1 MKYKIIKFLK
11 LRKNISDD
19 QILKFIHF
27 RKSKKLP
34 FFFEEYLTDRFIK
47 LKDIR
52 YFNEFLWISNNKEL
66 IKKNKIIFQDN
77 YRNKIFKYSYDKRLK
92 YCLNLKKTKVKL
104 DLRKLQN
111 FSISFIGNPIFF
123 IFPYLYFLRKKI
135 KIEMINIKYHKNKLI
150 FFIFYNFFFDLI
162 YKIIFRNNYTI
173 IKIKNKNEL
182 KKIKLKKKYDIGF
195 HKLNFIIPKNIYGSY
210 KKGLLNDHWAPL
222 PLFKGR
228 SALEYTKLFGS
239 KLIVT
244 NHLVTD
250 KIDSGKIVLYSSI
263 NKLFPYLDIYLSIS
277 ERIIDSIFQ
286 LSQSKFI
293 KERHKD
299 GIVFYKIHKWIKKQI
314 N

>member
-1 MKYKIIKFLK
+1 M
-11 LRKNISDD
+11 
-19 QILKFIHF
+19 
-27 RKSKKLP
+27 
-34 FFFEEYLTDRFIK
+34 
-47 LKDIR
+47 
-52 YFNEFLWISNNKEL
+52 
-66 IKKNKIIFQDN
+66 
-77 YRNKIFKYSYDKRLK
+77 
-92 YCLNLKKTKVKL
+92 
-104 DLRKLQN
+104 
-111 FSISFIGNPIFF
+111 
-123 IFPYLYFLRKKI
+123 
-135 KIEMINIKYHKNKLI
+135 
-150 FFIFYNFFFDLI
+150 
-162 YKIIFRNNYTI
+162 
-173 IKIKNKNEL
+173 
-182 KKIKLKKKYDIGF
+182 
-195 HKLNFIIPKNIYGSY
+195 
-210 KKGLLNDHWAPL
+210 NDHWAPL

>member
-52 YFNEFLWISNNKEL
+52 YLNEFLWISNNKEL

-182 KKIKLKKKYDIGF
+182 KKIKLKKKI
-195 HKLNFIIPKNIYGSY
+195 
-210 KKGLLNDHWAPL
+210 
-222 PLFKGR
+222 
-228 SALEYTKLFGS
+228 
-239 KLIVT
+239 
-244 NHLVTD
+244 
-250 KIDSGKIVLYSSI
+250 
-263 NKLFPYLDIYLSIS
+263 
-277 ERIIDSIFQ
+277 
-286 LSQSKFI
+286 
-293 KERHKD
+293 
-299 GIVFYKIHKWIKKQI
+299 
-314 N
+314 